1 MEDRIALVIGNANY
15 SNITRLKNPIQD
27 ATAIAASLGGLGFR
41 LVEGRALLDANRLQ
55 IEQSIQQFV
64 KELGRRAVGL
74 FYFAGHGLQLGGA
87 NYVVPITAGA
97 TRETHIEADLVDVGR
112 LLAGMEQA
120 QTALNVLILDACRSD
135 PFEGRSYRSTQGLAP
150 MQARS
155 GTIISYATQPGNVA
169 FDGVGN
175 NSPFVQALLEVL
187 QQRDLD
193 VFQLFNEV
201 GIRVRQR
208 TGGKQVPWVT
218 NSPVE
223 GRFIFNRG
231 GVGAG
236 AANGR
241 AAPPAPPPGGE
252 WWSAAA
258 LPQGG
263 AAPAAIRVSPTE
275 PGSDRTIQEAV
286 DAAPENVIVRI
297 APGE

>member
-74 FYFAGHGLQLGGA
+74 FYFSGHGLQLGGA

-112 LLAGMEQA
+112 LLAGMEHA

-155 GTIISYATQPGNVA
+155 GTIICTPRSRETLRSTASATTA
-169 FDGVGN
+169 RL
-175 NSPFVQALLEVL
+175 S
-187 QQRDLD
+187 R
-193 VFQLFNEV
+193 
-201 GIRVRQR
+201 RCSRCC
-208 TGGKQVPWVT
+208 
-218 NSPVE
+218 S
-223 GRFIFNRG
+223 
-231 GVGAG
+231 
-236 AANGR
+236 
-241 AAPPAPPPGGE
+241 
-252 WWSAAA
+252 SATWTCSSCSTRWASA
-258 LPQGG
+258 SGSG
-263 AAPAAIRVSPTE
+263 PAASRCR
-275 PGSDRTIQEAV
+275 G
-286 DAAPENVIVRI
+286 
-297 APGE
+297 